1 MWLRSERREKRPRS
15 CSNRQNP
22 IKSIIKKS
30 PQIPKLSKNING
42 KHNKN
47 QFTNPKPPIVKRL
60 GNRSDKKTKIILPI
74 KLTDDCKENCWLEN
88 NDVTL
93 FDTNSKTSCIVD
105 GSNKPFEKDIGYP
118 SDSLNC
124 FGPIVLDST
133 ITSSCCS
140 CEAATTKQ
148 CGGNG
153 GGGSSSS
160 SSSIHCSDS
169 SYSNTNLMTCISE
182 CDSTTDYDPESNNFT
197 QTVALSTII
206 TENFSNENSLRN
218 LDIIEPEVDSTTDLL
233 QEEPESTLS
242 LECYQKKER
251 ELPKLNLPSS
261 SFYHNFS
268 NIDSS
273 QSSKQFPIFP
283 NNANNSNFPATPD
296 IISMFD
302 EEINKGS
309 TTDIVYQYSD
319 FMQNNQFYTQSYFNC
334 NENCSSNCSQSM
346 NNMDEASFLSMNQ
359 TAIDNLKALSNFQ
372 THNFLASVSLPKS
385 NENEAAGSFIHSAEQ
400 NTDEVNKIS
409 ETNDCRLETD
419 ESLETD
425 EGQDSR
431 QVLTWSSFD
440 PYVFIKQLP
449 PLTKEM
455 RAECPAL
462 PLKTRSSPEFSLV
475 LDLDETLVH
484 CSLQELSDA
493 SFKFPVLFQV
503 RFFFI
508 SLVSTGITNW
518 VFFFLYRIANIQF
531 SFEPDH
537 FSVNFLKESHKY
549 LK

>member
-15 CSNRQNP
+15 CSNRRSIP
-22 IKSIIKKS
+22 IKSINKKS
-30 PQIPKLSKNING
+30 QIPKLSKNING

-74 KLTDDCKENCWLEN
+74 KITDDCKENCWLEN

-93 FDTNSKTSCIVD
+93 FDTNSKTPCGND
-105 GSNKPFEKDIGYP
+105 GKPFEKDVDIGYP

-133 ITSSCCS
+133 STNYSKEAITSSCCS
-140 CEAATTKQ
+140 CEAASAKKS
-148 CGGNG
+148 
-153 GGGSSSS
+153 GGSSSS
-160 SSSIHCSDS
+160 NSSVHCSDS

-197 QTVALSTII
+197 HTVTLSTIV
-206 TENFSNENSLRN
+206 TENFSNENSLRI
-218 LDIIEPEVDSTTDLL
+218 LDIVEPEVDSTTDILTENL
-233 QEEPESTLS
+233 EEPESTLS
-242 LECYQKKER
+242 LESFQKKER

-268 NIDSS
+268 SIDSS

-283 NNANNSNFPATPD
+283 NNANSSNYPATPD

-319 FMQNNQFYTQSYFNC
+319 FMQNNQFYAQSYFNC

-372 THNFLASVSLPKS
+372 THNFLAGVTMPKS
-385 NENEAAGSFIHSAEQ
+385 SENENVGSFIHSVEPNIDDA
-400 NTDEVNKIS
+400 NKNS

-419 ESLETD
+419 ESLEND
-425 EGQDSR
+425 EAQDSR

-503 RFFFI
+503 SFFF
-508 SLVSTGITNW
+508 
-518 VFFFLYRIANIQF
+518 
-531 SFEPDH
+531 
-537 FSVNFLKESHKY
+537 
-549 LK
+549 

>member
-15 CSNRQNP
+15 CSNRQIIP
-22 IKSIIKKS
+22 IKTIIKKS
-30 PQIPKLSKNING
+30 QLPKLSKIING
-42 KHNKN
+42 KNNKN

-60 GNRSDKKTKIILPI
+60 GNRSDKKTKIIVPI
-74 KLTDDCKENCWLEN
+74 KITDDCKENCWLEN

-93 FDTNSKTSCIVD
+93 FDTNSKTPCVAD
-105 GSNKPFEKDIGYP
+105 GIKPFEKDIDIGYP

-133 ITSSCCS
+133 SSNYSKDAITSSCCG

-148 CGGNG
+148 CGS
-153 GGGSSSS
+153 GGSSSS
-160 SSSIHCSDS
+160 NSSVHCSDS

-197 QTVALSTII
+197 HTVTLSTIV
-206 TENFSNENSLRN
+206 TENFSNENPLRN
-218 LDIIEPEVDSTTDLL
+218 LDIVEPEVDSTTDLL
-233 QEEPESTLS
+233 TETESTLS
-242 LECYQKKER
+242 LECFQKKDR

-261 SFYHNFS
+261 SFYHSFS

-283 NNANNSNFPATPD
+283 NNANSSNYPATPD

-309 TTDIVYQYSD
+309 TDIVYQYSD
-319 FMQNNQFYTQSYFNC
+319 FMQNNQFYAQSYFNC

-372 THNFLASVSLPKS
+372 THNFLAGVNMPKS
-385 NENEAAGSFIHSAEQ
+385 NDNETAGSFIHSVEP
-400 NTDEVNKIS
+400 NIDEANKVS

-419 ESLETD
+419 ESLEAD

-503 RFFFI
+503 RF
-508 SLVSTGITNW
+508 
-518 VFFFLYRIANIQF
+518 
-531 SFEPDH
+531 
-537 FSVNFLKESHKY
+537 
-549 LK
+549 

>member
-15 CSNRQNP
+15 CSSKIQQ
-22 IKSIIKKS
+22 KS
-30 PQIPKLSKNING
+30 PTKKIQIQKLSKN
-42 KHNKN
+42 NKTN
-47 QFTNPKPPIVKRL
+47 FKNPKPPIVKRL
-60 GNRSDKKTKIILPI
+60 GNRSANKTKT
-74 KLTDDCKENCWLEN
+74 KLADDCKENCWLN

-93 FDTNSKTSCIVD
+93 FDTESKTPPCVVD
-105 GSNKPFEKDIGYP
+105 GNKPFEKDVDIGYP

-124 FGPIVLDST
+124 FGPIVLDATSLSNSKDT
-133 ITSSCCS
+133 ISSSCCS
-140 CEAATTKQ
+140 CEADTAKP
-148 CGGNG
+148 
-153 GGGSSSS
+153 GGSSSS
-160 SSSIHCSDS
+160 SNSSVHCSDS

-197 QTVALSTII
+197 QTVVALSV
-206 TENFSNENSLRN
+206 TENFSHV
-218 LDIIEPEVDSTTDLL
+218 DVVEPEVDSTTDLL
-233 QEEPESTLS
+233 TETLDESESTVS
-242 LECYQKKER
+242 LESYPKR
-251 ELPKLNLPSS
+251 ELPKINLPSS
-261 SFYHNFS
+261 SFYQNFS

-273 QSSKQFPIFP
+273 QSSKLFST
-283 NNANNSNFPATPD
+283 NANSSTYPATPD

-309 TTDIVYQYSD
+309 TDIVYQYSD
-319 FMQNNQFYTQSYFNC
+319 YVQHNQFYAQSYFNC

-372 THNFLASVSLPKS
+372 THNFLASLPKS
-385 NENEAAGSFIHSAEQ
+385 NENESAGSFIHSVEP
-400 NTDEVNKIS
+400 NNDEAHKVA

-419 ESLETD
+419 ESLEAD

-431 QVLTWSSFD
+431 QVLQWSSFD

-503 RFFFI
+503 SFYFCFLVFI
-508 SLVSTGITNW
+508 L
-518 VFFFLYRIANIQF
+518 NI
-531 SFEPDH
+531 
-537 FSVNFLKESHKY
+537 V
-549 LK
+549 